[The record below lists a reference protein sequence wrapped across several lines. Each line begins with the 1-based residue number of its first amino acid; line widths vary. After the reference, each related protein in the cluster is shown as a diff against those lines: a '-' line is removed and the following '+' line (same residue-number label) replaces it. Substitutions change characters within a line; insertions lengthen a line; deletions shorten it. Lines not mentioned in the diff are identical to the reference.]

1 MTAPADFSPL
11 EYKLYGR
18 QMILPELGQAG
29 QQKLK
34 DARVA
39 VIGAGGL
46 GAPALLYLAG
56 AGVGTVV
63 LIDDDEVEISN
74 LHRQVIHSFA
84 RVGTA
89 KADSAAQTMRELN
102 PTMTVQVIKERLTD
116 ANADSLLQGA
126 TVLVDGSDNFATR
139 YTASRAA
146 ARAGIPHVWGAILGF
161 DAQMSV
167 FWHGQAPVYEDLY
180 PVEPAPGSVPN
191 CATAGVI
198 GALAGVVGTSMAM
211 ETIKIITGV
220 GQPLTG
226 QVGYYTGLTGRWE
239 YIPLVASPREP
250 AKTPKAPEVKPDE
263 KPVFGELQNAAQ
275 GLVQGASQTTTQQP
289 KNLSDIPNIFR
300 VVESSPYGLDITF
313 DDYFDSGDFA
323 EVPLID
329 VREPHEF
336 KALSIPEALNLPLS
350 VIESV
355 GQNRDF
361 GKEIERVLPEKQ
373 AAYALYC
380 AAGVRSRTAAQ
391 KLLTLGYG
399 NLYSL
404 EGGISAWLAR

>member
-84 RVGTA
+84 RVGTP

-336 KALSIPEALNLPLS
+336 KALSIPGALNLPLS

-355 GQNRDF
+355 GENRDF

>member
-1 MTAPADFSPL
+1 MTVPPDFSPL

-18 QMILPELGQAG
+18 QMILPELGQSG

-34 DARVA
+34 DAKVA

-102 PTMTVQVIKERLTD
+102 PTITVQVFKERLTD

-126 TVLVDGSDNFATR
+126 TVLMDGSDNFATR
-139 YTASRAA
+139 YAASRAA

-161 DAQMSV
+161 DAQMSI
-167 FWHGQAPVYEDLY
+167 FWRDQAPVYEDLY

-211 ETIKIITGV
+211 ETIKLITGV

-250 AKTPKAPEVKPDE
+250 AKAPNAPEPMLDE
-263 KPVFGELQNAAQ
+263 KPALGEPQNATQGLAQ
-275 GLVQGASQTTTQQP
+275 GTSQIATQQP
-289 KNLSDIPNIFR
+289 KNFSDISNIFR
-300 VVESSPYGLDITF
+300 VGEASPYGLDITF

-323 EVPLID
+323 GVPLID

-336 KALSIPEALNLPLS
+336 KALSIPGAINLPLS

-355 GQNRDF
+355 SENRSIDQ
-361 GKEIERVLPEKQ
+361 EIKRILPEKQ

-399 NLYSL
+399 SLYSL

>member
-34 DARVA
+34 DAKVA

-102 PTMTVQVIKERLTD
+102 PTIRVQVFKERLTD

-126 TVLVDGSDNFATR
+126 TVLMDGSDNFATR
-139 YTASRAA
+139 YAASRAA

-167 FWHGQAPVYEDLY
+167 FWRDQAPVYEDLY

-211 ETIKIITGV
+211 ETIKLITGV

-239 YIPLVASPREP
+239 YIPLVALPREP
-250 AKTPKAPEVKPDE
+250 AKTSKAPEPKLDE
-263 KPVFGELQNAAQ
+263 RPTLDEPQNA
-275 GLVQGASQTTTQQP
+275 TQQP
-289 KNLSDIPNIFR
+289 KNLSDISNIFR
-300 VVESSPYGLDITF
+300 VGEASPYGLDITF

-323 EVPLID
+323 GVPLID

-336 KALSIPEALNLPLS
+336 EALSIPGAINLPLS

-355 GQNRDF
+355 GKNRSIDQ
-361 GKEIERVLPEKQ
+361 EIERVLPEKL

-399 NLYSL
+399 SLYSL
-404 EGGISAWLAR
+404 EGGLSAWLAR

>member
-18 QMILPELGQAG
+18 QMILPELGQSG

-34 DARVA
+34 DAKVA

-84 RVGTA
+84 RVGTP

-102 PTMTVQVIKERLTD
+102 PTITVQVFKERLTG
-116 ANADSLLQGA
+116 ANADSLLHGA
-126 TVLVDGSDNFATR
+126 NVLVDGSDNFATR
-139 YTASRAA
+139 YAASRVA

-161 DAQMSV
+161 DAQMSI
-167 FWHGQAPVYEDLY
+167 FWRDQAPVYEDLY

-211 ETIKIITGV
+211 ETIKLITGV

-250 AKTPKAPEVKPDE
+250 AKVPNAPEPMLDE
-263 KPVFGELQNAAQ
+263 KPALGEPQNATQ
-275 GLVQGASQTTTQQP
+275 GLVRDASQIATQQP
-289 KNLSDIPNIFR
+289 KNLSDIDNIFR
-300 VVESSPYGLDITF
+300 VGEASPYGLDITF

-323 EVPLID
+323 GVPLID

-336 KALSIPEALNLPLS
+336 EALSIPGAINLPLS

-355 GQNRDF
+355 GENRSIDQ
-361 GKEIERVLPEKQ
+361 EIERVLPEKL

-404 EGGISAWLAR
+404 EGGLSAWLAR

>member
-1 MTAPADFSPL
+1 MTAPVDFSPL

-34 DARVA
+34 DAKVA

-84 RVGTA
+84 RVGTP

-102 PTMTVQVIKERLTD
+102 PTITVQVIKERLTG

-126 TVLVDGSDNFATR
+126 TVLMDGSDNFATR
-139 YTASRAA
+139 YAASRAA

-167 FWHGQAPVYEDLY
+167 FWNGRAPVYEDLY

-211 ETIKIITGV
+211 ETIKLITGV

-250 AKTPKAPEVKPDE
+250 AKTSKAPEPKLDE
-263 KPVFGELQNAAQ
+263 RPTLDEPQNATQ
-275 GLVQGASQTTTQQP
+275 GLVQVTSQIATQQP
-289 KNLSDIPNIFR
+289 KALSDISNIFR
-300 VVESSPYGLDITF
+300 VGEASPYGLDITF

-323 EVPLID
+323 GVPLID

-336 KALSIPEALNLPLS
+336 EALSIPGAINLPLS

-355 GQNRDF
+355 GENRSIDQ
-361 GKEIERVLPEKQ
+361 EIERVLPEKL

-404 EGGISAWLAR
+404 EGGLSAWLAR

>member
-84 RVGTA
+84 RVGTP

-263 KPVFGELQNAAQ
+263 TPVFGELQNAAQ

-336 KALSIPEALNLPLS
+336 KALSIPGALNLPLS
-350 VIESV
+350 MIESV
-355 GQNRDF
+355 DKSGDF
-361 GKEIERVLPEKQ
+361 GQEIERVLPEKQ

-380 AAGVRSRTAAQ
+380 AAGLRSRTAAQ
-391 KLLTLGYG
+391 KLLALGYG
-399 NLYSL
+399 HLYSL

>member
-84 RVGTA
+84 RVGTP

-263 KPVFGELQNAAQ
+263 TPVFGELQNAAQ

-355 GQNRDF
+355 GENRDF

>member
-34 DARVA
+34 DAKVA

-102 PTMTVQVIKERLTD
+102 PTITVQVFKERLTD

-126 TVLVDGSDNFATR
+126 TVLMDGSDNFATR
-139 YTASRAA
+139 YAASRAA

-167 FWHGQAPVYEDLY
+167 FWRDQAPVYEDLY

-211 ETIKIITGV
+211 ETIKLITGV

-239 YIPLVASPREP
+239 YIPLVALPREP
-250 AKTPKAPEVKPDE
+250 AKAPNAPEPMLDE
-263 KPVFGELQNAAQ
+263 KPALGEPQNATQ
-275 GLVQGASQTTTQQP
+275 GLVRDASQTTTQQP
-289 KNLSDIPNIFR
+289 KNLSDIDNIFR
-300 VVESSPYGLDITF
+300 VGEASPYGLDITF

-323 EVPLID
+323 GVPLID

-336 KALSIPEALNLPLS
+336 EALSIPGAINLPLS

-355 GQNRDF
+355 GENRSID
-361 GKEIERVLPEKQ
+361 KEIERILPEKQ

-380 AAGVRSRTAAQ
+380 AAGVRSHTAAQ

>member
-84 RVGTA
+84 RVGTP

-180 PVEPAPGSVPN
+180 PVEPVPGSVPN

-336 KALSIPEALNLPLS
+336 KALSIPGALNLPLS

-355 GQNRDF
+355 GENRDF

>member
-84 RVGTA
+84 RVGTP

-263 KPVFGELQNAAQ
+263 TPVFGELQNAAQ

>member
-18 QMILPELGQAG
+18 QMILPELGQSG

-34 DARVA
+34 DAKVA

-84 RVGTA
+84 RVGTP

-102 PTMTVQVIKERLTD
+102 PTITVQVFKERLTG
-116 ANADSLLQGA
+116 ANADSLLHGA
-126 TVLVDGSDNFATR
+126 NVLVDGSDNFATR
-139 YTASRAA
+139 YAASRVA

-161 DAQMSV
+161 DAQMSI
-167 FWHGQAPVYEDLY
+167 FWRDQAPVYEDLY

-211 ETIKIITGV
+211 ETIKLITGV

-250 AKTPKAPEVKPDE
+250 AKTSKAPEPKLDE
-263 KPVFGELQNAAQ
+263 RPTLDEPQSA
-275 GLVQGASQTTTQQP
+275 TQQP
-289 KNLSDIPNIFR
+289 KNLSDISNIFR
-300 VVESSPYGLDITF
+300 VGEASPYGLDITF

-323 EVPLID
+323 GVPLID

-336 KALSIPEALNLPLS
+336 EALSIPGAINLPLS

-355 GQNRDF
+355 GENRSIDQ
-361 GKEIERVLPEKQ
+361 EIERVLPEKL

-399 NLYSL
+399 SLYSL
-404 EGGISAWLAR
+404 EGGLSAWLAR

>member
-34 DARVA
+34 DARVV

-56 AGVGTVV
+56 AGVGTVA

-84 RVGTA
+84 RVGTP

-102 PTMTVQVIKERLTD
+102 PTITVQVIKERLTD
-116 ANADSLLQGA
+116 ANADRLLEGA

-139 YTASRAA
+139 YTASRSA

-167 FWHGQAPVYEDLY
+167 FWHGQAPIYEDLY

-191 CATAGVI
+191 CAIAGVI

-211 ETIKIITGV
+211 ETIKLITGV

-239 YIPLVASPREP
+239 YIPLVASLRDAPKDTSTP
-250 AKTPKAPEVKPDE
+250 AP
-263 KPVFGELQNAAQ
+263 GERGKNEGSQGDLQYHSHDTSKQ
-275 GLVQGASQTTTQQP
+275 ASQHP
-289 KNLSDIPNIFR
+289 ENPSDISNTFR
-300 VVESSPYGLDITF
+300 VGEASPYGLDITF
-313 DDYFDSGDFA
+313 DDYFDSGDFTG
-323 EVPLID
+323 VPLID

-336 KALSIPEALNLPLS
+336 ETLSIPGALNLPLS
-350 VIESV
+350 VIEAV
-355 GQNRDF
+355 GENRDSS
-361 GKEIERVLPEKQ
+361 KEVERVLTEKQ

-391 KLLTLGYG
+391 KLLAQGYG

>member
-84 RVGTA
+84 RVGTP

-226 QVGYYTGLTGRWE
+226 QVGYYIGLTGRWE

-336 KALSIPEALNLPLS
+336 KALSIPGALNLPLS

-355 GQNRDF
+355 GENRDF

>member
-34 DARVA
+34 DAKVA

-102 PTMTVQVIKERLTD
+102 PTIRVQVFKERLTD

-126 TVLVDGSDNFATR
+126 TVLMDGSDNFATR
-139 YTASRAA
+139 YAASRAA

-167 FWHGQAPVYEDLY
+167 FWRDQAPVYEDLY

-211 ETIKIITGV
+211 ETIKLITGV

-239 YIPLVASPREP
+239 YIPLVALPREP
-250 AKTPKAPEVKPDE
+250 AEAPNAPEAMLDE
-263 KPVFGELQNAAQ
+263 KPALGEPQNATQ
-275 GLVQGASQTTTQQP
+275 GLVRDASQTTTQQP
-289 KNLSDIPNIFR
+289 KNLSDIDNIFR
-300 VVESSPYGLDITF
+300 VGEASPYGLDITF

-323 EVPLID
+323 GVPLID

-336 KALSIPEALNLPLS
+336 EALSIPGAINLPLS

-355 GQNRDF
+355 GENRSIDQ
-361 GKEIERVLPEKQ
+361 EIERILPEKQ

-404 EGGISAWLAR
+404 EGGLSAWLAR

>member
-34 DARVA
+34 DARVV

-56 AGVGTVV
+56 AGVGTVA

-84 RVGTA
+84 RVGTP

-102 PTMTVQVIKERLTD
+102 PTITVQVIKERLTD
-116 ANADSLLQGA
+116 ANADRLLEGA

-139 YTASRAA
+139 YTASRSA

-167 FWHGQAPVYEDLY
+167 FWHGQAPIYEDLY

-191 CATAGVI
+191 CAIAGVI

-211 ETIKIITGV
+211 ETIKLITGV

-239 YIPLVASPREP
+239 YIPLVASLRDAPKDTSTP
-250 AKTPKAPEVKPDE
+250 AP
-263 KPVFGELQNAAQ
+263 GERGKNEGSQGDLQYHSQ
-275 GLVQGASQTTTQQP
+275 DTSKQASQHP
-289 KNLSDIPNIFR
+289 ENPSDISNTFR
-300 VVESSPYGLDITF
+300 VGEASPYGLDITF
-313 DDYFDSGDFA
+313 DDYFDSGDFTG
-323 EVPLID
+323 VPLID

-336 KALSIPEALNLPLS
+336 ETLSIPGALNLPLS
-350 VIESV
+350 VIEAV
-355 GQNRDF
+355 GENRDF
-361 GKEIERVLPEKQ
+361 SKEVERVLTEKQ

-391 KLLTLGYG
+391 KLLAQGYG

>member
-34 DARVA
+34 DAKVA

-102 PTMTVQVIKERLTD
+102 PTITVQVFKERLTD

-126 TVLVDGSDNFATR
+126 TVLMDGSDNFATR
-139 YTASRAA
+139 YAASRAA

-167 FWHGQAPVYEDLY
+167 FWRDQAPVYEDLY

-211 ETIKIITGV
+211 ETIKLITGV

-239 YIPLVASPREP
+239 YIPLVALPREP
-250 AKTPKAPEVKPDE
+250 AKAPNAPEPMLDE
-263 KPVFGELQNAAQ
+263 KPALGEPQNATQ
-275 GLVQGASQTTTQQP
+275 GLVRDASQTTTQQP
-289 KNLSDIPNIFR
+289 KNLSDIDNIFR
-300 VVESSPYGLDITF
+300 VGEASPYGLDITF

-323 EVPLID
+323 GVPLID

-336 KALSIPEALNLPLS
+336 EALSIPGAINLPLS

-355 GQNRDF
+355 GENRSIDQ
-361 GKEIERVLPEKQ
+361 EIERILPEKQ

-380 AAGVRSRTAAQ
+380 AAGVRSHTAAQ